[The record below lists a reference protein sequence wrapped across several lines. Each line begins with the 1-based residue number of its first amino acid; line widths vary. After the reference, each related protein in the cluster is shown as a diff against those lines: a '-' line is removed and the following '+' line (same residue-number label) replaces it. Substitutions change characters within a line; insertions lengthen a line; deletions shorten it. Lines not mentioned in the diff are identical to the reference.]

1 MEAEAESRGGT
12 MNKQG
17 DLRDRRRSR
26 EEKGRVR
33 GNPMVQGARIGRL
46 RGDRPKFGP
55 VDRRLSSPFPVL
67 HFEEQS
73 PAQISCQNL
82 ILLPSPIFQV

>member
-26 EEKGRVR
+26 EGKGRVR
-33 GNPMVQGARIGRL
+33 GNPMVQGARIRRL

-55 VDRRLSSPFPVL
+55 VDRRLVLPF
-67 HFEEQS
+67 
-73 PAQISCQNL
+73 
-82 ILLPSPIFQV
+82 